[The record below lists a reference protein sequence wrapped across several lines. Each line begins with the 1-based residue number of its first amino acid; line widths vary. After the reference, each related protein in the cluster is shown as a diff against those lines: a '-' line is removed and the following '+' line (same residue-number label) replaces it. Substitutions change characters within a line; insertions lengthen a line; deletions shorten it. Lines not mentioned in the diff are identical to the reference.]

1 MKRPRWGLSH
11 EPQHDSTRF
20 VQLDTF
26 TAHDPMIEWSTISFR
41 GECQTTSEMNKLFNQ
56 ALFYTF

>member
-26 TAHDPMIEWSTISFR
+26 TAHDPMIEWST
-41 GECQTTSEMNKLFNQ
+41 
-56 ALFYTF
+56 FYFFPGRVSDNF